1 MFCLQVPRQREFK
14 NNMTL
19 INDTLNGLIKQ
30 AQQFEGTE
38 DLEELQNR
46 DYSKVKVS
54 LFLFSYGQSVT
65 DVVFFC
71 LTGAW
76 EGGSTPRHSTQ
87 STALDS
93 TFTDRRVPS
102 AGHS

>member
-1 MFCLQVPRQREFK
+1 
-14 NNMTL
+14 MTL

-54 LFLFSYGQSVT
+54 LFLFSYG
-65 DVVFFC
+65 
-71 LTGAW
+71 
-76 EGGSTPRHSTQ
+76 R
-87 STALDS
+87 LD
-93 TFTDRRVPS
+93 
-102 AGHS
+102 

>member
-1 MFCLQVPRQREFK
+1 MCCLQVPRQREFK
-14 NNMTL
+14 INMTL

-54 LFLFSYGQSVT
+54 LF
-65 DVVFFC
+65 
-71 LTGAW
+71 
-76 EGGSTPRHSTQ
+76 
-87 STALDS
+87 
-93 TFTDRRVPS
+93 
-102 AGHS
+102 